1 MNPTKLTTK
10 LEGFRTRNSANHC
23 YVNKDIYRIFYS
35 RELYYI
41 AYNKIK
47 SNDGAETLGSD
58 NTSLHGFCEE
68 WIDELISS
76 LRDESYRPNPNKTVY
91 IPKKNGKMRKLSFP
105 NGKDKLI
112 QECIRMIL
120 ECIYEPT
127 FSNFSHGFRPHRS
140 IDSAIAQIDT
150 WKSTTWFMEGDIKAC
165 FDEVDHNVLI
175 DILQER
181 VNDVRFINLIRKLL
195 NAGYFDTDLS
205 FHKSKQGAMQGS
217 SCSPILANIY
227 LDKLDRFME
236 DIIERDTKGNYRK
249 QNPIYASLLYK
260 LKKAQANDDDS
271 LVKSLTKQLKDVK
284 SIDIMDSSFRRV
296 KYVRYAD
303 DFLIGIIAN
312 KAYVKQLKQEIKV
325 FLEEVLHLRLSDEK
339 TKITNASDG
348 AISFLGFLISKP
360 KSHIAIELNKKDMI
374 QKLHQN
380 GMCESNGYP
389 IGITYLLRNPIEE
402 IITYGN
408 QVLRGLLYSKQGC
421 HNYYEGWRIQYIIQY
436 SIAKTIARK
445 YNISMKNVFKKYGD
459 RLTYTYTNAKGM
471 VKTIRLALFKSFK
484 RNKYYFSE
492 WLHKIKEPLI
502 QNYKTSNP
510 MAKKCSICG
519 NPQNQ
524 KMFHRKRKKLLKS
537 PYTHIEHYM
546 VSINRRQI
554 CVCSECF
561 DKLSSNQL
569 EYNQINQNR
578 KHI

>member
-58 NTSLHGFCEE
+58 GTSLHGFCEE
-68 WIDELISS
+68 WIDDLISS
-76 LRDESYRPNPNKTVY
+76 LRNESYQPIPNKTVY

-127 FSNFSHGFRPHRS
+127 FSNFSHGFRPQRS
-140 IDSAIAQIDT
+140 IDSAIAQIDA
-150 WKSTTWFMEGDIKAC
+150 WKSTTWFIEGDIKAC

-175 DILQER
+175 NILQER
-181 VNDVRFINLIRKLL
+181 VNDVRFVNLIRKLL
-195 NAGYFDTDLS
+195 NAGYFDTDFS
-205 FHKSKQGAMQGS
+205 FQQAKQGAMQGS

-236 DIIERDTKGNYRK
+236 DIIERDTIGKYRK

-260 LKKAQANDDDS
+260 LKKAKTSKDDS
-271 LVKSLTKQLKDVK
+271 LIKSLSKQLKEVK
-284 SIDIMDSSFRRV
+284 SIDIMDATFRRV
-296 KYVRYAD
+296 KYARYAD
-303 DFLIGIIAN
+303 DFLIGIIAD
-312 KAYVKQLKQEIKV
+312 KAYTKQLKQEIKQ

-348 AISFLGFLISKP
+348 AIRFLGFDISKP
-360 KSHIAIELNKKDMI
+360 KSHIAIELDKKDMI

-380 GMCESNGYP
+380 GMCDGNGYP

-445 YNISMKNVFKKYGD
+445 FDFSMKNVFKKYGD
-459 RLTYTYTNAKGM
+459 RLTYTYTNAKGIE
-471 VKTIRLALFKSFK
+471 KTIRLALFTSFK

-492 WLHKIKEPLI
+492 WLRKIKEPII

-510 MAKKCSICG
+510 LAKKCHLCG
-519 NPQNQ
+519 NPLNH
-524 KMFHRKRKKLLKS
+524 KMFHRKRKKLLKP
-537 PYTHIEHYM
+537 PYTHIEHYL
-546 VSINRRQI
+546 VHINRRQI

-561 DKLSSNQL
+561 EKLSSNQL

-578 KHI
+578 KLI

>member
-1 MNPTKLTTK
+1 MNPTRLTTK
-10 LEGFRTRNSANHC
+10 LEGFRNRNSANHC

-47 SNDGAETLGSD
+47 SNDGAETRGSD
-58 NTSLHGFCEE
+58 GTSLHGFCEE

-76 LRDESYRPNPNKTVY
+76 LRDESYQPNPNKTVY

-112 QECIRMIL
+112 QECVRMIL

-127 FSNFSHGFRPHRS
+127 FSNFSHGFRPLRS
-140 IDSAIAQIDT
+140 IDSVIAQIST
-150 WKSTTWFMEGDIKAC
+150 WKGTTWFIEGDIKAC

-195 NAGYFDTDLS
+195 KAGYFDTNLS
-205 FHKSKQGAMQGS
+205 FNKSQQGAMQGS

-227 LDKLDRFME
+227 LDKLDRFMD

-260 LKKAQANDDDS
+260 LKKAKANQDDS
-271 LVKSLTKQLKDVK
+271 SVKSLSKQLKGVPSTDV
-284 SIDIMDSSFRRV
+284 MDSTFRRV

-312 KAYVKQLKQEIKV
+312 KAYAKQLKQDIKQ

-348 AISFLGFLISKP
+348 TISFLGYLIANQ
-360 KSHIAIELNKKDMI
+360 KSHLTIELNSKDMI

-380 GMCESNGYP
+380 GMCERNGYP
-389 IGITYLLRNPIEE
+389 IGVTSLLRDPIEE

-445 YNISMKNVFKKYGD
+445 YNISMKQVFKKYGD
-459 RLTYTYTNAKGM
+459 KLTYTYTNAKGI

-492 WLHKIKEPLI
+492 WLRKIKEPI
-502 QNYKTSNP
+502 TQNYSTTNP
-510 MAKKCSICG
+510 LAKKCHVCG
-519 NPQNQ
+519 NPLNH

-546 VSINRRQI
+546 LEINRRQI

-561 DKLSSNQL
+561 DKLSHNQL

-578 KHI
+578 KLI

>member
-10 LEGFRTRNSANHC
+10 LEGFRTRNSTNHC
-23 YVNKDIYRIFYS
+23 YVNKDIYRILYS

-47 SNDGAETLGSD
+47 SNDGAETPGSD
-58 NTSLHGFCEE
+58 GTSLHGFCEE

-76 LRDESYRPNPNKTVY
+76 LRDESYQPNPNKTVY

-112 QECIRMIL
+112 QECIRIIL

-140 IDSAIAQIDT
+140 IDSAVAQIST
-150 WKSTTWFMEGDIKAC
+150 WKSTVWFIEGDIKAC

-175 DILQER
+175 HILQER
-181 VNDVRFINLIRKLL
+181 VNDIRFTNLIRKLL

-205 FHKSKQGAMQGS
+205 FYKTKQGAMQGS

-236 DIIERDTKGNYRK
+236 DIIARDTKGAYRK
-249 QNPIYASLLYK
+249 QNPMYASLLRK
-260 LKKAQANDDDS
+260 LKKAKTNNDDT
-271 LVKSLTKQLKDVK
+271 LVKSLMKQLKNVK
-284 SIDIMDSSFRRV
+284 SNDIMDSTFRRV
-296 KYVRYAD
+296 KYMRYAD

-312 KAYVKQLKQEIKV
+312 KAYAKQLKQEIKT

-348 AISFLGFLISKP
+348 AISFLGFNISKS
-360 KSHIAIELNKKDMI
+360 KTNITIELNQKDMI

-380 GMCESNGYP
+380 GMCDGNGYP

-402 IITYGN
+402 IIAYGN
-408 QVLRGLLYSKQGC
+408 QVLQGLLYSKQGC

-445 YNISMKNVFKKYGD
+445 FDISMKKVFKKYGD
-459 RLTYTYTNAKGM
+459 RLAYTYTNAKGIA
-471 VKTIRLALFKSFK
+471 KTIRLALFTSFK
-484 RNKYYFSE
+484 RNKYYFSD
-492 WLHKIKEPLI
+492 WLQKIKEPII

-510 MAKKCSICG
+510 LAKKCHLCG
-519 NPQNQ
+519 NPLNH

-546 VSINRRQI
+546 VYINRRQI
-554 CVCSECF
+554 CVCSDCF

-578 KHI
+578 KLI